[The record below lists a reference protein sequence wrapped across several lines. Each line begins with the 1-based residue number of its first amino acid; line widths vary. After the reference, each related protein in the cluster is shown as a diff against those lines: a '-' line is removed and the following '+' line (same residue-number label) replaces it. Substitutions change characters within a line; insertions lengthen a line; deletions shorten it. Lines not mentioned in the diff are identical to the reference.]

1 MTIKFWG
8 VFLDETGCEFGAEI
22 VARTKAEAWELA
34 RDEYPESRCVQME
47 SPEDTRAREQR
58 LYESVAQ
65 ELDGDD
71 YYDDYEDDEDDD
83 WDDLTDEERD
93 EIRQSRAERAEAEE
107 EDDITGMYM

>member
-58 LYESVAQ
+58 LYESVAR

-71 YYDDYEDDEDDD
+71 YYEDDEDDD
-83 WDDLTDEERD
+83 WDDHSDEERD